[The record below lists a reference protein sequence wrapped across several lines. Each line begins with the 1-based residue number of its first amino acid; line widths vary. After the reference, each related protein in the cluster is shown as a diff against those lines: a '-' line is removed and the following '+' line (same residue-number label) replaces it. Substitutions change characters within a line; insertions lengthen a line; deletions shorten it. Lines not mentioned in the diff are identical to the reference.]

1 MLAGVLALAMNQVTL
16 PVFGDAGLVFG
27 GWLPLLAALILGP
40 WHGMAAAALA
50 NLPVLLGE
58 QHAWV
63 LVVAMLE
70 AASIGYLNRRFGRP
84 FLAATAFWAFLGTP
98 VVAFGVLRLSDLIFP
113 NNWATIVQYPAN
125 GLLMVMIA
133 VAALS
138 SRRFRRLV
146 GMPLEIEG
154 RHSLR
159 DVLFQRFGLIVIL
172 TTATLAIFVGYNRN
186 HVLRQQAQ
194 ESLIADAREVA
205 RDIANKID
213 AHQRVLQLL
222 ANHAEVEADTM
233 NELLE
238 ATRDQFPSFL
248 TMLSADRAG
257 YIIAAAPSISPDG
270 IDILRSRMNVADRAY
285 FREPLR
291 TGRPYISPVFRGR
304 GFGDDLIIALSAPT
318 VQNESNGTA
327 IVEGSLDLKKFI
339 GDVAGPKQIE
349 GRGLLLVDSIGQ
361 VVASSGVL
369 QQPLLVD
376 IANSPLARLAKRS
389 QSPVFEFTHTDGR
402 GREAMLVSYTTIAPH
417 GWRIYL
423 AEPVWRFQ
431 STLAS
436 FYLATFVASAI
447 AIALAVLLARH
458 TATDVTR
465 PLAAVV
471 GSIQALTKKEAP
483 PPEAEPQFARELTD
497 LSRAAHDA
505 ALVLSNANRELA
517 GALDQRN
524 RSHQQLRQVL
534 LHLDEKVQRRTQE
547 LVVALQ
553 QAESANRAKSEF
565 IAAISHELRTP
576 LNVILGMSEVLTE
589 QTVGP
594 LNGRQLESV
603 RYIDESGRH
612 LLALINDILDLS
624 KIEAGKLELDR
635 QETSLYDLCES
646 SLRLVRPAADAKS
659 QQLSLERLTSDLSL
673 HVDSRRVKQV
683 LVNLLANAIKF
694 TPNGG
699 SITLEA
705 STQPGRRELT
715 LAVIDTGIGVPP
727 EYRDKLF
734 KPFQQIDGALN
745 RRHSGTGLGL
755 ALVRRITELHGG
767 RAGLESTPGVGS
779 RFYIVLPLDHT
790 APAFPLLPTLTSDTP
805 VGLVGCHVLIAD
817 DHETN
822 VLLYRSFPALLG
834 ARISVAR
841 TGREAVDL
849 ALADRPDLVL
859 MDVQMPEM
867 DGLEATRRLRADPRT
882 ADLPIIVVTALATEE
897 DRARCLEAGA
907 TSYLSKPVSPQ
918 EFALQVAETLRHRP
932 SLPS

>member
-1 MLAGVLALAMNQVTL
+1 VLALAIDQFTL
-16 PVFGDAGLVFG
+16 PVFGDVGLEFG
-27 GWLPLLAALILGP
+27 GWLPLLAALVLGP
-40 WHGMAAAALA
+40 WHGVLAAGLA
-50 NLPVLLGE
+50 NLPSLVGLD
-58 QHAWV
+58 HAWA
-63 LVVAMLE
+63 LVVALLE
-70 AASIGYLNRRFGRP
+70 AGSIGYLNRRYGRP
-84 FLAATAFWAFLGTP
+84 FLGAALYWLLLGTP
-98 VVAFGVLRLSDLIFP
+98 IVTLGVLQFSELIFP
-113 NNWATIVQYPAN
+113 NNWATIVKFPAN

-133 VAALS
+133 IAALN
-138 SRRFRRLV
+138 SRRFRRAV
-146 GMPLEIEG
+146 GVSPEREG
-154 RHSLR
+154 IHSLR

-172 TTATLAIFVGYNRN
+172 TTATLAILVGYNRN
-186 HVLRQQAQ
+186 HVLRDQAKD
-194 ESLIADAREVA
+194 SLVADVREVA
-205 RDIANKID
+205 RDIASKID
-213 AHQRVLQLL
+213 THQRVLQLL

-233 NELLE
+233 NQLLD
-238 ATRDQFPSFL
+238 ATRQQFPSFL

-257 YIIAAAPSISPDG
+257 FIVAAAPNISPDG
-270 IDILRSRMNVADRAY
+270 TDILRSRINVADRAY

-318 VQNESNGTA
+318 AQNESNGTA

-339 GDVAGPKQIE
+339 GDVAGPAQIE

-361 VVASSGVL
+361 VVASAGIL
-369 QQPLLVD
+369 QQPVLVD

-389 QSPVFEFTHTDGR
+389 QNPSFEYPHTDGHR
-402 GREAMLVSYTTIAPH
+402 RELMLVAYATIAPH

-431 STLAS
+431 STLGS
-436 FYLATFVASAI
+436 FYLATFIASAV
-447 AIALAVLLARH
+447 AIALAVFLARH

-471 GSIQALTKKEAP
+471 GSIQALTQKDAP
-483 PPEAEPQFARELTD
+483 PPDAEPQLARELTD

-594 LNGRQLESV
+594 LNERQIESV

-646 SLRLVRPAADAKS
+646 SLRLVRPAAEAKG
-659 QQLSLERLTSDLSL
+659 QQLTLERRTPDLSL
-673 HVDSRRVKQV
+673 HIDGRRIKQV
-683 LVNLLANAIKF
+683 LVNLLSNAIKF

-705 STQPGRRELT
+705 SAQPGRRELT
-715 LAVIDTGIGVPP
+715 IAVIDTGIGVPP

-755 ALVRRITELHGG
+755 ALVRRITEMHGG
-767 RAGLESTPGVGS
+767 RADLESTPGQGS
-779 RFYIVLPLDHT
+779 RFYIVLPLDYT
-790 APAFPLLPTLTSDTP
+790 APAFPFMPALASDAA
-805 VGLVGCHVLIAD
+805 VGLVGRHVLIAD
-817 DHETN
+817 DQETN
-822 VLLYRSFPALLG
+822 VLLYRSLPALAG
-834 ARISVAR
+834 ARITVAR
-841 TGREAVDL
+841 TGREAIDV
-849 ALADRPDLVL
+849 ALADQPDLVL

-882 ADLPIIVVTALATEE
+882 ADLPIIIITALASEE

-907 TSYLSKPVSPQ
+907 NSYLSKPISPQ

-932 SLPS
+932 TLPT